1 MNDEEL
7 IYLFVT
13 AKNEWAFT
21 YLYQKY
27 QNVSDIL
34 TKKLFY
40 KFFTLPLELSDLQS
54 LSYLIFY
61 QSIISYQIKKKKS
74 FKNFLLLNLKWGL
87 LKYIKKYLTKNH
99 QILNL
104 AVVYQDYFLN
114 SNKAGVDDSLNYQ
127 LSFDAVSF
135 VDLVNLKLSFCE
147 KNVLQLKYQGFSNQ
161 EIMAKLNL
169 SYKQVDNAFQRV
181 NLKFKN
187 IENI

>member
-1 MNDEEL
+1 MSDEEL
-7 IYLFVT
+7 IYLFVD

-21 YLYQKY
+21 CLYQKY
-27 QNVSDIL
+27 YNLSDIL

-54 LSYLIFY
+54 LNYLIFY
-61 QSIISYQIKKKKS
+61 QTIVSYQTKKNKS
-74 FKNFLLLNLKWGL
+74 FKNFLLINLKWEL

-104 AVVYQDYFLN
+104 AVGYQDYLLD
-114 SNKAGVDDSLNYQ
+114 SSDDSLNYH
-127 LSFDAVSF
+127 LSFDVVSF
-135 VDLVNLKLSFCE
+135 VDLVNLKLSFYE

>member
-1 MNDEEL
+1 MSDEEL
-7 IYLFVT
+7 FYLFVV

-27 QNVSDIL
+27 RSITDIL
-34 TKKLFY
+34 TKKIFQ
-40 KFFTLPLELSDLQS
+40 KFFTLPLELNDLQS
-54 LSYLIFY
+54 LAYLIFY
-61 QSIISYQIKKKKS
+61 QSIINYQVKKNKS
-74 FKNFLLLNLKWGL
+74 FKNFLLINLKWGL

-104 AVVYQDYFLN
+104 AIEYQEYFL
-114 SNKAGVDDSLNYQ
+114 DDKVSDNLNNQ
-127 LSFDAVSF
+127 LNFDTIIF
-135 VDLVNLKLSFCE
+135 IDLINLKLSFYE

-181 NLKFKN
+181 SLKFKN
-187 IENI
+187 IENN